1 MKRYALRLLCLL
13 SAMAFLLSGCWT
25 EAPVESVNGLL
36 GEEEAEEE
44 AEVILPAAFTLPYQP
59 DQTLDPITCGDGMQ
73 QVVGSLLYEG
83 LFRLD
88 HQLEPQPFLCQSYS
102 YDPATLTY
110 HLTLRTD
117 VTFSDGSPLT
127 AADVSASLWRA
138 KASQRYGSRLADV
151 SAISA
156 GDGTLSITLSS
167 PDTGFPALLD
177 IPIVKSGTEGN
188 LVPTGTGPYAYTSDS
203 SGSYLTARTDWWCGS
218 GQPVDRIDLSAVQ
231 DQDAMLYQF
240 TSHTVHLITANLIGT
255 SPIVATGNI
264 SYEDADTTVLQ
275 FVGFN
280 TRRALFQD
288 PAVRRALGLGI
299 NRDTLV
305 SAVLSGHG
313 RAAQFPV
320 SPASA
325 LYPNALEQLYSYDDF
340 AAAMAEAGLNDGQ
353 TQTVTLLVN
362 QENTFKVS
370 SAQYIADALSDFDLK
385 IQVESLPWAEYTAAL
400 ASGDFDLYY
409 GEVRLPGNWD
419 LSALVGTG
427 GSLNYGGWSDPQTD
441 QLLSAYAAAEDRYT
455 ALSNLC
461 AHLAEQAPVLP
472 ICFASSSVLYQ
483 TGVISGLSPTASEP
497 FYDLPSCQIHLAEN

>member
-240 TSHTVHLITANLIGT
+240 TSHEVQLITADLTGT
-255 SPIVATGNI
+255 DSITATGNI
-264 SYEDADTTVLQ
+264 SFEDADTTVLQ
-275 FVGFN
+275 YIGFN
-280 TRRALFQD
+280 TRRAVFQN

-299 NRDTLV
+299 NRATLA
-305 SAVLSGHG
+305 SAILSGH
-313 RAAQFPV
+313 AEETQFPISPV
-320 SPASA
+320 SV
-325 LYPNALEQLYSYDDF
+325 LYPEGLEEAYSYDSF
-340 AAAMAEAGLNDGQ
+340 SSAMSAAGCSTGAAR
-353 TQTVTLLVN
+353 TVTLLVM
-362 QENTFKVS
+362 
-370 SAQYIADALSDFDLK
+370 
-385 IQVESLPWAEYTAAL
+385 
-400 ASGDFDLYY
+400 
-409 GEVRLPGNWD
+409 R
-419 LSALVGTG
+419 
-427 GSLNYGGWSDPQTD
+427 
-441 QLLSAYAAAEDRYT
+441 R
-455 ALSNLC
+455 
-461 AHLAEQAPVLP
+461 
-472 ICFASSSVLYQ
+472 
-483 TGVISGLSPTASEP
+483 TASRSRP
-497 FYDLPSCQIHLAEN
+497 PSISRNPSPNLTSRSRWRPCPG